1 MGSVSPNDGAA
12 IDLALQATSIRKTFT
27 GTQALDDVDFE
38 VRRGEIHALLG
49 GNGSGKSTLIKIL
62 SGVYRADPGGKVV
75 VNGREFDVENLTA
88 SDARAAGMRFVHQN
102 LGLFPEMTVAENLCA
117 GPGFATSRGRIRWK
131 DVNAHAQRLIDR
143 FAISGARPTT
153 PIAALRPADR
163 TLVAIARALQD
174 QEDASDGV
182 LFLDEPTTALP
193 PREVD
198 ALLKRLRSYAA
209 AGQTIVLVSHR
220 LHEIVEV
227 ADRVT
232 VLRDGKKA
240 ATTEVAGVTETDL
253 VELIVGKPVGQ
264 VYPPTVVAE
273 SSESALRVRG
283 LSGGPVRGVDLDIQ
297 PGEIVGLGGLLGSGR
312 STLLHLL
319 MGYRRRTAGT
329 VEFNGKQLTLRSVR
343 EAMNAGFAL
352 VPEDRAQD
360 AAFLDHTV
368 SDNIS
373 AAEVAS
379 YWRGLRLRHRRERR
393 DAVSLIGEFGIN
405 ATTGQ
410 PMQTLSGGNQQKVIL
425 ARWLRRNPKLLLLD
439 EPTQGVD
446 IGARVSIYRMIHDA
460 ADAGT
465 AVVLVSSDFDELSHL
480 CSRVVVLRNGR
491 VVAEASGGELD
502 PARLTELSFSG
513 RSTSSQDT
521 RKASA

>member
-1 MGSVSPNDGAA
+1 MSTTVGAPN
-12 IDLALQATSIRKTFT
+12 DLALRATSIAKTFT
-27 GTQALDDVDFE
+27 GTKALDDVDLE

-62 SGVYRADPGGKVV
+62 SGVYKADPGGTVV
-75 VNGREFDVENLTA
+75 VNGREFDVEHLTA

-102 LGLFPEMTVAENLCA
+102 LGLFPQMTVAENLSA

-153 PIAALRPADR
+153 LVAALRPADR

-174 QEDASDGV
+174 QDDTSDGV

-198 ALLKRLRSYAA
+198 ALLERLRSYAA

-220 LHEIVEV
+220 LHEIIEV

-232 VLRDGKKA
+232 VLRDGRKA
-240 ATTEVAGVTETDL
+240 AATEVAGVTESDL
-253 VELIVGKPVGQ
+253 VELIVGRPMGQ
-264 VYPPTVVAE
+264 VYPPALVAE
-273 SSESALRVRG
+273 PAESALRVRG
-283 LSGGPVRGVDLDIQ
+283 LAGGAVRGVDLVI
-297 PGEIVGLGGLLGSGR
+297 PRGEIVGIGGLLGSGR

-329 VEFNGKQLTLRSVR
+329 VELDGEDLPLRSVR
-343 EAMNAGFAL
+343 EAMDAGIAL

-368 SDNIS
+368 LDNLS
-373 AAEVAS
+373 AAEVAT

-393 DAVSLIGEFGIN
+393 DAVSLVGDFGIK
-405 ATTGQ
+405 ATIGQ
-410 PMQTLSGGNQQKVIL
+410 PMQTLSGGNQQKVVL
-425 ARWLRRNPKLLLLD
+425 ARWLRRRPKLLLLD

-446 IGARVSIYRMIHDA
+446 IGARVAIYRMIHDA

-465 AVVLVSSDFDELSHL
+465 TVVVVSSDFEELSHL
-480 CSRVVVLRNGR
+480 CSRVLVLSNGR
-491 VVAEASGGELD
+491 VVAEATGDELD

-513 RSTSSQDT
+513 RSAPSHDT